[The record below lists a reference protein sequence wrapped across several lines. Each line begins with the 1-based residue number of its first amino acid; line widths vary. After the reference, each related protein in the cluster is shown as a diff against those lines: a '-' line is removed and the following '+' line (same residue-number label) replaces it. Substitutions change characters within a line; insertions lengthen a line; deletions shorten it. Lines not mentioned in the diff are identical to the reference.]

1 MIHQPVSVV
10 SQCLLNAWLLCWLA
24 EIGANLQEAMNA
36 WLLGWLAE
44 IGADLQEAIA
54 HYRCFMMMLYTNS
67 CTVFLLFFIS
77 HLSLS
82 PRMVQ

>member
-24 EIGANLQEAMNA
+24 EIGADLQEAMNA
-36 WLLGWLAE
+36 WLLCWLAE

-67 CTVFLLFFIS
+67 CTVFLLFLF
-77 HLSLS
+77 HT
-82 PRMVQ
+82 